1 MGRHDNLVEFHLDT
15 FATDNLDTV
24 GHAFQGLEG
33 LILNLEVQLGGKT
46 DATHHTQWVITEC
59 DTRLQRSG
67 DDTILQVGQA
77 IKGVNQ
83 FTKTVLIQADS
94 HRINRKV
101 ATVLIIL
108 QRTILHDRLT
118 RIVTIALLSG
128 SHKLHFCIV
137 EFYLSSSEILEYR
150 EMGLASQHT
159 FQFLSHGDTATHHNH
174 INII

>member
-24 GHAFQGLEG
+24 GHAFQSLEG

-77 IKGVNQ
+77 IEGVYQ
-83 FTKTVLIQADS
+83 FTEAALIQANS
-94 HRINRKV
+94 HRIDRKI
-101 ATVLIIL
+101 ATVLVIL
-108 QRTILHDRLT
+108 QRTILHNGFSR
-118 RIVTIALLSG
+118 VMAIALLSG

-174 INII
+174 IDII